1 MREHLRSGGAH
12 RAPYSASLLQAAAAL
27 YGADV
32 AAGLSRP
39 RRCDGPS
46 SKTIAKSGSEF

>member
-1 MREHLRSGGAH
+1 MNSRHETD

-32 AAGLSRP
+32 VAGLHRRAEDKGKGRPADFTTPPLSRT
-39 RRCDGPS
+39 D
-46 SKTIAKSGSEF
+46 